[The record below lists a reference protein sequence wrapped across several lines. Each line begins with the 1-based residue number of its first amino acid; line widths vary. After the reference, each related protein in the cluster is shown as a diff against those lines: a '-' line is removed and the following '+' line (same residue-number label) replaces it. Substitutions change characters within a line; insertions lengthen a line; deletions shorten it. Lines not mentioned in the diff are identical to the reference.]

1 MNKMGC
7 YLCGKK
13 SSVVVAIVKNDKI
26 KIMNLCENCLKNL
39 NIENISKRKGNAG
52 GNVCPECGYSFED
65 FKETGFL
72 GCPFCYEYFS
82 PEIKEYLSKIHYSFV
97 YKGKFPKRFSNSKEK
112 RRIKKFAGMRNS
124 IIEEI
129 KEK

>member
-1 MNKMGC
+1 
-7 YLCGKK
+7 
-13 SSVVVAIVKNDKI
+13 
-26 KIMNLCENCLKNL
+26 
-39 NIENISKRKGNAG
+39 
-52 GNVCPECGYSFED
+52 

-97 YKGKFPKRFSNSKEK
+97 YKGKFPQRFSNSKEK
-112 RRIKKFAGMRNS
+112 RRIKKFVEMRNS

-129 KEK
+129 KEEKNEKC